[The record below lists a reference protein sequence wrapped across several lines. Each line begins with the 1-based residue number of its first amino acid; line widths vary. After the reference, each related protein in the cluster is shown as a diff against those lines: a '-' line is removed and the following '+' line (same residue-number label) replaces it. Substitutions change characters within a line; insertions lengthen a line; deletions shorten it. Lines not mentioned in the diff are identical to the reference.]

1 MDDLK
6 GYILDKAQVKFD
18 RFGLKKTTMDDI
30 SRECKIS
37 KKTLY
42 KHFVSKEDLFI
53 SLFARE
59 TRRGRE
65 IIFAR
70 MGDISDPMERL
81 IQLTKTAIGYF
92 NEDHF
97 LTRILKDDQ
106 ALFSAFLGAKYHS
119 MLEQEIIAVIAD
131 IIREGKGK
139 GQFRDVDEAV
149 MAYAGIKLFQAFS
162 YMRTTEFLPEKLAQG
177 YYTEALVD
185 LFVHALQKRPTE
197 KGAVS
202 G

>member
-1 MDDLK
+1 MESIK
-6 GYILDKAQVKFD
+6 NHILDIAQAKFD

-42 KHFVSKEDLFI
+42 KYFTSKEELFI

-59 TRRGRE
+59 IRKGRE
-65 IIFAR
+65 IIFDR
-70 MGDISDPMERL
+70 MGDVADPQER
-81 IQLTKTAIGYF
+81 IVQLTKTAIGYF

-106 ALFSAFLGAKYHS
+106 AIFSAFLGIKYHS
-119 MLEQEIIAVIAD
+119 MIEKEIISVIAE
-131 IIREGKGK
+131 IIHEGKQQGC
-139 GQFRDVDEAV
+139 FRDVDEQV

-162 YMRTTEFLPEKLAQG
+162 YMRTLEFSPGKTAQG
-177 YYTEALVD
+177 YYTDILVD
-185 LFVHALQKRPTE
+185 LIVHALVKHP
-197 KGAVS
+197 GN
-202 G
+202 